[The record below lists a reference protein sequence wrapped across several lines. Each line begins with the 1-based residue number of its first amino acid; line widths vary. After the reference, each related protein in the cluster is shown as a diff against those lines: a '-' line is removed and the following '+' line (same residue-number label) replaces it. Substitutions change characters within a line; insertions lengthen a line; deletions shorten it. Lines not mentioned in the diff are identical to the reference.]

1 MLHPRRELSI
11 IRKVCHDRK
20 KNRSFPYHHNM
31 STWFNSVDIYCE
43 RLDAS
48 FWAEPMNAISNLS
61 FIVAGLLLWR
71 QRSPRST
78 LMAILIIL
86 IGFCSFSF
94 HTFANRLTGLLDV
107 LAIAMYLLVFAFLI
121 PMQWSRSSILIQLG
135 SVLLLIISIVFSQL
149 LIGYLKPPF
158 PWLPPGIYLGAWF
171 ALFIYTLSSQFLNKP
186 AARYLWLAVIVFPF
200 SLLSRQLDMPF
211 CDFIGGAHWLWHLLN
226 GLTLYLS
233 SYGLCLKQHSKY
245 EQF

>member
-1 MLHPRRELSI
+1 
-11 IRKVCHDRK
+11 
-20 KNRSFPYHHNM
+20 M
-31 STWFNSVDIYCE
+31 STWFNPVDIYCE

-71 QRSPRST
+71 KRSPRST

-86 IGFCSFSF
+86 IGFCSLSF

-107 LAIAMYLLVFAFLI
+107 LAIAMYL
-121 PMQWSRSSILIQLG
+121 
-135 SVLLLIISIVFSQL
+135 
-149 LIGYLKPPF
+149 
-158 PWLPPGIYLGAWF
+158 
-171 ALFIYTLSSQFLNKP
+171 
-186 AARYLWLAVIVFPF
+186 ARYLWLAVIVFPF
-200 SLLSRQLDMPF
+200 SLLSRQLDIPF